1 MSNLFQSIFANFQFV
16 SSPILKIFFFKQNR
30 VEKSVLLHKI
40 GGKLH
45 ILNPLFLL
53 SNRKTKRQK
62 ESFYRT

>member
-1 MSNLFQSIFANFQFV
+1 MSNLFQSLFVNFQFV
-16 SSPILKIFFFKQNR
+16 SSPILKILIFNKIKWA
-30 VEKSVLLHKI
+30 KSALSHKI